1 MKKALSIVAVM
12 ALALGAAAQNV
23 TTTVATGQ
31 NIGTFINNEFV
42 GSGVYVFNAKFN
54 GLAGN
59 IRAQWPQVGTFQAN
73 GYGTLAMDNGIVLTT
88 GNVSVA
94 EGPNNDGGMSLG
106 VMNMYQDPE
115 ISSRGYSIGTSACAT
130 IDFDFV
136 CLSNSVAFTYCFGS
150 EEYNEYVY
158 STYNDV
164 FMFLLTGPDPAT
176 GEVVTRNIAMIPGTV
191 DSTHPEGIP
200 VAINTV
206 NNGGT
211 GSNYMYNFPCTGCYN
226 SYTTYFNDNEYTWGA
241 STPIDGVQYDGLTTK
256 LTASGSIVPCQ
267 QYHMHITVCNVSDNS
282 FDSGVFLEGHSLTSP
297 EVQIGLSRSTTD
309 TVRHS
314 TPLTV
319 PLSMSATQ
327 FDQATVKVR
336 FGGEAISGI
345 DYFFLAEDGTVINN
359 AESITVTNA
368 PTYFTIQPLA
378 NANLST
384 PKTLDLYFASSLCP
398 EFPDLLI
405 YDTMHFILAED
416 IQSPG
421 DNDGIDVV
429 AETRLSVYPNP
440 ATNRITL
447 TAPDAV
453 QYVSIFDVDGR
464 EVYSV
469 AAAGTTSLSIDV
481 SRLPKGVYTV
491 QANTAAGI
499 CSNQIVIR

>member
-1 MKKALSIVAVM
+1 
-12 ALALGAAAQNV
+12 
-23 TTTVATGQ
+23 
-31 NIGTFINNEFV
+31 
-42 GSGVYVFNAKFN
+42 
-54 GLAGN
+54 
-59 IRAQWPQVGTFQAN
+59 
-73 GYGTLAMDNGIVLTT
+73 
-88 GNVSVA
+88 
-94 EGPNNDGGMSLG
+94 
-106 VMNMYQDPE
+106 
-115 ISSRGYSIGTSACAT
+115 
-130 IDFDFV
+130 
-136 CLSNSVAFTYCFGS
+136 
-150 EEYNEYVY
+150 
-158 STYNDV
+158 
-164 FMFLLTGPDPAT
+164 
-176 GEVVTRNIAMIPGTV
+176 
-191 DSTHPEGIP
+191 
-200 VAINTV
+200 
-206 NNGGT
+206 
-211 GSNYMYNFPCTGCYN
+211 
-226 SYTTYFNDNEYTWGA
+226 
-241 STPIDGVQYDGLTTK
+241 
-256 LTASGSIVPCQ
+256 
-267 QYHMHITVCNVSDNS
+267 MHITVCNVSDNS

-336 FGGEAISGI
+336 FGGEAISGV
-345 DYFFLAEDGTVINN
+345 DFFFLAEDGTVINN

-491 QANTAAGI
+491 HANTAAGI